1 MTNTTTIPEF
11 VSDQDKA
18 DWVAANLYTA
28 VVSDA
33 LDSIGL
39 RNQSLLS
46 DIRPLD
52 ELLVLAGRAKTAR
65 WEVVDPKATR
75 LANPYAKEIEYLD
88 SGQPGEVFV
97 MSVGRHPEIVPWG
110 ELLSTACKMRGA
122 RGLIADGLVRDTR
135 KILEMKLPV
144 FCTGRRPLD
153 SAGRGQVVAYDE
165 TIQIDSV
172 RIESGDFV
180 VADADGVVIIP
191 RKVEQAVLSIA
202 WTKVVGENRTRD
214 ALLSGRL
221 LRDVYDEFGVL

>member
-1 MTNTTTIPEF
+1 MTNTTNVPEF
-11 VSDQDKA
+11 ATDQDQA

-39 RNQSLLS
+39 RNQSLMS
-46 DIRPLD
+46 DVKPLD
-52 ELLVLAGRAKTAR
+52 ESLVLAGRAKTAR
-65 WEVVDPKATR
+65 WEPVIPNAER
-75 LANPYAKEIEYLD
+75 LANPYEKEMEYLD
-88 SGQPGEVFV
+88 SGRPGEVFV

-110 ELLSTACKMRGA
+110 ELLSTACRVRGA
-122 RGLIADGLVRDTR
+122 LGLIADGLVRDSR
-135 KILEMKLPV
+135 KIIEMKLPV

-153 SAGRGQVVAYDE
+153 SAGRGEVVAYDE
-165 TIQIDSV
+165 AIQIDSV
-172 RIESGDFV
+172 RIEPGDFV

-202 WTKVVGENRTRD
+202 WSKVVGENRTRD
-214 ALLSGRL
+214 ALLTGRL